1 MPKDR
6 WYKSWKGWV
15 SGVVTLLF
23 FVLDAPG
30 RIQQAI
36 IYRQQIPEYIKGTS
50 GYWLPA
56 CGFLFLALTILFFSL
71 QGRNQTEKAAIMS
84 TDREKEIEKILADSD
99 YKEERRT
106 IENADGTKTVSLS
119 FGRSIGAMPMPRDDE
134 SDSWLYWYNERK
146 RVRGELDALEATPG
160 LDDITVAEQM
170 VRRLN
175 PREIHQDREHK
186 RKIERTKQELN
197 LIDERL
203 NALSPKVPNTPLG
216 RAELAKE
223 RLLLEDEVAR
233 KEAEIEH
240 NKEMERLFAT
250 PLSPLFK
257 TMAGPDKNTLIRG
270 DIERRKKR
278 IKEIDGILGDVS

>member
-1 MPKDR
+1 
-6 WYKSWKGWV
+6 
-15 SGVVTLLF
+15 
-23 FVLDAPG
+23 
-30 RIQQAI
+30 
-36 IYRQQIPEYIKGTS
+36 
-50 GYWLPA
+50 
-56 CGFLFLALTILFFSL
+56 
-71 QGRNQTEKAAIMS
+71 
-84 TDREKEIEKILADSD
+84 
-99 YKEERRT
+99 
-106 IENADGTKTVSLS
+106 
-119 FGRSIGAMPMPRDDE
+119 
-134 SDSWLYWYNERK
+134 LYCYNEGK

-160 LDDITVAEQM
+160 LDDIPVAEQM

-175 PREIHQDREHK
+175 PREIYQDREHK

-203 NALSPKVPNTPLG
+203 SALSPKVPNTPLG

-257 TMAGPDKNTLIRG
+257 TMAGPDKNSLIRG